1 METGFELNGDY
12 WSGLAQDRYEARQI
26 AEARRIVSGELMQT
40 PTVEH
45 VRILLV
51 WLDGSDDTLP
61 VKPF

>member
-1 METGFELNGDY
+1 MDNEQLNGDY
-12 WSGLAQDRYEARQI
+12 WSGLYQDRYEAEKI